1 MNKLFARAQRSRVQA
16 PPNSLLDS
24 RARKIHRLK
33 QQLPFIIMLIIPILY
48 FLLFRYWPMFGVL
61 ISFQKYRLGSP
72 FLSFQSEWV
81 GLKWFRQFMGSPFF
95 GRWIKNTLILSLLNL
110 AITFPLSIAMALL
123 LNEIRN
129 KKVRKLTSTIALL
142 PHFIST
148 VVIVGILFN
157 MFSIDDGLVNQVI
170 AFFGGKKIDFM
181 GSSEWF
187 RPLYIGSGA
196 WQSVG
201 FSSVVFTAAI
211 SGIDPT
217 LYEAAAIDGSSRL
230 KNIFRIT
237 LPCILPTII
246 IMFILKVGSIMS
258 VGYEK
263 IILMASEQIYDVAD
277 TLSTYSYRVG
287 IIDGRYSLSAAI
299 GLFDSVINLIFLV
312 VFNRISKKTT
322 ETALW

>member
-1 MNKLFARAQRSRVQA
+1 MNKLFARAQTSAVQA

-24 RARKIHRLK
+24 RARKIHRLR
-33 QQLPFIIMLIIPILY
+33 QQLPFIIMLIIPVLY

-72 FLSFQSEWV
+72 FLSLETEWV
-81 GLKWFRQFMGSPFF
+81 GLKWFKQFIGSPFF
-95 GRWIKNTLILSLLNL
+95 GRWIKNTLCLSLLNL

-196 WQSVG
+196 WQSIG

-237 LPCILPTII
+237 IPCILPTII

-299 GLFDSVINLIFLV
+299 GLFDSVINLILLV

>member
-1 MNKLFARAQRSRVQA
+1 
-16 PPNSLLDS
+16 
-24 RARKIHRLK
+24 
-33 QQLPFIIMLIIPILY
+33 
-48 FLLFRYWPMFGVL
+48 
-61 ISFQKYRLGSP
+61 
-72 FLSFQSEWV
+72 
-81 GLKWFRQFMGSPFF
+81 
-95 GRWIKNTLILSLLNL
+95 
-110 AITFPLSIAMALL
+110 
-123 LNEIRN
+123 
-129 KKVRKLTSTIALL
+129 
-142 PHFIST
+142 
-148 VVIVGILFN
+148 
-157 MFSIDDGLVNQVI
+157 
-170 AFFGGKKIDFM
+170 M

-237 LPCILPTII
+237 IPCILPTII

-299 GLFDSVINLIFLV
+299 GLFDSVINLILLV